1 MQQKNK
7 WRRYFSIAIC
17 IGMFLLPSNA
27 WAISDW
33 AKEDFALAQSFDLV
47 PDSLQH
53 KEMTESI
60 TRAEFCALALLIYE
74 QITGDASS
82 QASAQ
87 HFTDT
92 FDINVDRAYELGLVG
107 GRGNGMFMPDDG
119 LTREEMFGLL
129 YNLLCQTGY
138 HTDLTV
144 DEASEILVV
153 FDDYEQI
160 ADWAVLPLGMML
172 ELNLTSGANPNLLEP
187 KGATSREQA
196 ILLALR
202 FTQQFHPQ
210 EVLIASAGQTSQEIV
225 EDQSQDTI
233 MLASRGESSAQTAS
247 ILASAAENQKDKLQR
262 IYGENLSAYQSTL
275 PHYPNEDAAIKD
287 MVTITIP
294 AWDLSNGKW
303 VSKTYDIIVHK
314 NLAATYQQIFT
325 EIYNLSEKFPIHD
338 IGCYAWRSGTSG
350 HSSGTAIDINANEN
364 PQISGD
370 GAVLAG
376 IAYEPGVN
384 PYAITENGAVVQIFA
399 RYGFAWGGNAWIHSK
414 DYMHFTYFGF

>member
-7 WRRYFSIAIC
+7 WKRYFSIAIC

-82 QASAQ
+82 QASAH

-144 DEASEILVV
+144 DEASEMLAV

-187 KGATSREQA
+187 KGATSREQFCW
-196 ILLALR
+196 R
-202 FTQQFHPQ
+202 C
-210 EVLIASAGQTSQEIV
+210 VL
-225 EDQSQDTI
+225 
-233 MLASRGESSAQTAS
+233 
-247 ILASAAENQKDKLQR
+247 
-262 IYGENLSAYQSTL
+262 
-275 PHYPNEDAAIKD
+275 
-287 MVTITIP
+287 
-294 AWDLSNGKW
+294 LSNFIRRK
-303 VSKTYDIIVHK
+303 
-314 NLAATYQQIFT
+314 
-325 EIYNLSEKFPIHD
+325 
-338 IGCYAWRSGTSG
+338 C
-350 HSSGTAIDINANEN
+350 
-364 PQISGD
+364 
-370 GAVLAG
+370 
-376 IAYEPGVN
+376 
-384 PYAITENGAVVQIFA
+384 
-399 RYGFAWGGNAWIHSK
+399 
-414 DYMHFTYFGF
+414 

>member
-7 WRRYFSIAIC
+7 WKRYFSIAIC

-82 QASAQ
+82 QASAH

-144 DEASEILVV
+144 DEASEMLAV

-233 MLASRGESSAQTAS
+233 TLASRGESSAQTAS
-247 ILASAAENQKDKLQR
+247 ALASAAENQKDKLQR